1 MTEETKINR
10 PVKMGTVVSTSMDKT
25 IVVKVSRLV
34 KHPLYKKYVKRFTR
48 LKAHDEQEEAKMGD
62 VVQVYFTRPLSKTKR
77 WRLDRIVKR
86 SGD

>member
-1 MTEETKINR
+1 MTRDVNTKPI
-10 PVKMGTVVSTSMDKT
+10 KTGTVVSTAMDKT

-48 LKAHDEQEEAKMGD
+48 LKVHDEQEEARMGD
-62 VVQVYFTRPLSKTKR
+62 VVEVRFARPLSKTKR

-86 SGD
+86 SGV

>member
-1 MTEETKINR
+1 
-10 PVKMGTVVSTSMDKT
+10 
-25 IVVKVSRLV
+25 
-34 KHPLYKKYVKRFTR
+34 LYKKYVKRFTR

>member
-1 MTEETKINR
+1 MTEEFKKR
-10 PVKMGTVVSTSMDKT
+10 PIKTGSVVSTSMDKT
-25 IVVKVSRLV
+25 IVVKISRLV

-48 LKAHDEQEEAKMGD
+48 LKAHDANEEARLGD

-86 SGD
+86 SGE

>member
-1 MTEETKINR
+1 
-10 PVKMGTVVSTSMDKT
+10 MGTVVSTSMDKT